1 MKTIRIF
8 SKNAEYQRFEV
19 LKTNRVKRGRYGEFF
34 VEGVRNINTARE
46 NGWRFSAFLC
56 ASGAPLSDWAK
67 ELLNAS
73 LADTLYEL
81 SPALMAELSGKGDT
95 SELLAIIAMR
105 PDDPSQLRLS
115 PVPLLALVDRASN
128 HGNLGTLIRSID
140 SFGMDGLI
148 MTGHAVDLYDPAVV
162 TASMGSFF
170 NLPVIRMGE
179 GAQIDAFVSS
189 LREKY
194 AGFQVV
200 GTTSHKQTAIF
211 ELDFTRPTLILIG
224 NETMGLS
231 RQYREMAD
239 ALATIPMAETSSA
252 SSFNISCAATTVF
265 YEAVRQRLTKG

>member
-1 MKTIRIF
+1 MKTVRIY
-8 SKNAEYQRFEV
+8 SKNAEYQRFLV

-46 NGWRFSAFLC
+46 NGWRFSALLV
-56 ASGAPLSDWAK
+56 SEGAKLSDWAK
-67 ELLNAS
+67 ELLGSEIAE
-73 LADTLYEL
+73 TLYSL
-81 SPALMAELSGKGDT
+81 SPELMAELSGKGDT
-95 SELLAIIAMR
+95 SEIMAIVKMR

-128 HGNLGTLIRSID
+128 HGNLGTLIRSMD

-170 NLPVIRMGE
+170 NLPVIRMSE
-179 GAQIDAFVSS
+179 GAEIDAFVAS

-200 GTTSHKQTAIF
+200 GTTAHKQTAIF

-231 RQYREMAD
+231 KQYKEMAD
-239 ALATIPMAETSSA
+239 ALATIPMAESSSA
-252 SSFNISCAATTVF
+252 SSFNISCAATAVF
-265 YEAVRQRLTKG
+265 YEALRQRLVNG